1 MGELVSL
8 PYGLEMEVLLEELN
22 SNPILNLSLFLSAP
36 PLAPTT
42 HFWRHSLV
50 VQLKLA

>member
-8 PYGLEMEVLLEELN
+8 PCGLEMEALLEELN
-22 SNPILNLSLFLSAP
+22 SNPILNFSLFLSAP
-36 PLAPTT
+36 PLAPAT

>member
-36 PLAPTT
+36 PAPAT